1 MTIHPRTLVRT
12 ASLVVTGVILAA
24 GTGCGATPARPVD
37 AGDAAPFDDGTPES
51 LLASLKSAANRSLS
65 GYYQSLRD
73 ATDCDALPEMCRLLT
88 ARADSARELLALRNA
103 MVETYG
109 DAGAV
114 AGSELLRG
122 AFLTQFEEIERASV
136 FAGSGDVA
144 ILRIGSA
151 VYRMRRIGGAWRIV
165 QFPDPPYDPVA
176 SAEAIEIV
184 VARAKRI
191 RADVEGGRVPSLQ
204 DLEVRLASLTG
215 R

>member
-1 MTIHPRTLVRT
+1 MTTISRLTG
-12 ASLVVTGVILAA
+12 SVVVAIFGAGITLAA
-24 GTGCGATPARPVD
+24 GCESTPAATSGEV
-37 AGDAAPFDDGTPES
+37 AAYDDSTPES

-65 GYYQSLRD
+65 GYYEGMRD

-103 MVETYG
+103 MVEAYG

-114 AGSELLRG
+114 AGSEMLRG
-122 AFLTQFEEIERASV
+122 AFLEQFDEIEHASV
-136 FAGSGDVA
+136 FSGSGDVA
-144 ILRIGSA
+144 ILRIGTS

-191 RADVEGGRVPSLQ
+191 RADVEDGSVPSLQ
-204 DLEVRLASLTG
+204 DLELKLASLAG
-215 R
+215 N